1 MYDLYDRYDLY
12 DLYDLYDR
20 YDLYDLAHVA
30 AWKPYNL
37 RDLTTCFLGWICT
50 KSTISLLVYIQILLK
65 LSQPQV
71 RICVMRSSSI
81 RLVCDDICVP
91 SLSRLATLVRAFN
104 ATNEC
109 I

>member
-50 KSTISLLVYIQILLK
+50 KSTISLLVYIY
-65 LSQPQV
+65 
-71 RICVMRSSSI
+71 RS
-81 RLVCDDICVP
+81 C
-91 SLSRLATLVRAFN
+91 
-104 ATNEC
+104 
-109 I
+109 